1 MSKADFD
8 DAIADV
14 KKAAFSKQGLK
25 GLRSIRALLIDVTFR
40 QELQEIIARSHNQ
53 PEERAAIVAAL
64 AEVKF
69 AFSDQRAERSEQHS
83 QTGLVAIG
91 GGVALSEVRF
101 WQSQPKFWPSL
112 GSQLCLWP
120 SVLILVGKELRPTNA
135 WRWKYP
141 H

>member
-83 QTGLVAIG
+83 QTGLV
-91 GGVALSEVRF
+91 LHCQQVRF

-135 WRWKYP
+135 WRWNIRTK
-141 H
+141 